1 MIEIITKDGISLDLC
16 PDDEFNIEYESPL
29 FADDHIPVP
38 YSTSISFLPTATNCR
53 VFGYVDSIMLEPA
66 VKEIDVE
73 IRADGIP
80 LFSGSL
86 EYESYEDG
94 KLNYNFSGKSIED
107 SLEGYIYEA
116 TWLPK
121 ADGQFRWLGK
131 VLAGEMID
139 AVKEAA
145 ESDTGDFGVP
155 MIVSAADITKY
166 EYCTPVDSDIPKA
179 EVSPNV
185 KFRNWIWDD
194 AAAFSPAV
202 RVSSILSGVV
212 GTMKVDPV
220 LEPLF
225 GTLAVLGLYYPDKS
239 YHGFRFGGE
248 TGIYMDVADMLP
260 ECTYID
266 MLTNVL
272 KILCASVWNDGNRL
286 SMLSNSSVLEA
297 EESVDWDD
305 RVSDIYSLSREDAQ
319 IYDFSYGNDADDDL
333 YSENEGGVTLVEV
346 DTLSH
351 MCSDDYVEESSEYA
365 TVKVLD
371 SGDVYSW
378 KRAYNGYG
386 PQYMGDML
394 YHNLGAEDAE
404 NADSK
409 KDRYD
414 VSSDFILVK
423 CIPIS
428 TYRMESP
435 IDYKLSVCPIVDFP
449 AMNNDRPKDIY
460 IGMLLENQLVDRGP
474 VYNRAVRDGDEDF
487 WALTHFPDK
496 SIRPQDLR
504 QGLHKTF
511 ADWIEKD
518 RVCVSVDL
526 ALSVMDIAGLRLWRK
541 VYFRGRTWM
550 IKKLSLT
557 FSVVSDQIQ
566 VSGDFVTV

>member
-1 MIEIITKDGISLDLC
+1 MIEIFTKDGTSLDLS
-16 PDDEFNIEYESPL
+16 PDDEFEVEYESPL

-38 YSTSISFLPTATNCR
+38 YSTSIAFLPTETNCR
-53 VFGYVDSIMLEPA
+53 VFGYLDAMMLEPA
-66 VKEIDVE
+66 VKETDVE
-73 IRADGIP
+73 IRANGIP

-94 KLNYNFSGKSIED
+94 RLNYNFSGKSIED
-107 SLEGYIYEA
+107 SLDGYIYEA

-121 ADGQFRWLGK
+121 VDGEFRFLGRILK
-131 VLAGEMID
+131 GEMID

-145 ESDTGDFGVP
+145 ESDTEDFGVP
-155 MIVSAADITKY
+155 MIVSATDIAKY
-166 EYCTPVDSDIPKA
+166 EYCTPVDSDIPEA
-179 EVSPNV
+179 EVSPYV

-194 AAAFSPAV
+194 AASFSPAV
-202 RVSSILSGVV
+202 RISSILSGIV
-212 GTMKVDPV
+212 GNMRVDPV

-225 GTLAVLGLYYPDKS
+225 GTLAILGLYYPNKS
-239 YHGFRFGGE
+239 YYGFRFGGE

-266 MLTNVL
+266 LLTNVL

-297 EESVDWDD
+297 EETIDWDD
-305 RVSDIYSLSREDAQ
+305 RVSDIYSLSKEDAQ
-319 IYDFSYGNDADDDL
+319 IYDFGYGNDEDDDL
-333 YSENEGGVTLVEV
+333 YSDNEAGVDLEEI
-346 DTLSH
+346 DTLSQ
-351 MCSDDYVEESSEYA
+351 MCSDYYVPESSEYA

-378 KRAYNGYG
+378 KHAHNGYG
-386 PQYMGDML
+386 PRYMGDML
-394 YHNLGAEDAE
+394 YHNLGAENAE
-404 NADSK
+404 QSNSK
-409 KDRYD
+409 KETYD

-423 CIPIS
+423 CIPVS
-428 TYRMESP
+428 TYRMEPS

-449 AMNNDRPKDIY
+449 AMSNDRPKDIY

-474 VYNRAVRDGDEDF
+474 VYNRAVRGGDEDF
-487 WALTHFPDK
+487 WSLTHFPDK

-504 QGLHKTF
+504 NGLHKTF

-526 ALSVMDIAGLRLWRK
+526 NLSVMDLANLRLWRK

-550 IKKLSLT
+550 IKKLSMT
-557 FSVVSDQIQ
+557 FKVRTASIAI
-566 VSGDFVTV
+566 SGDFVSV